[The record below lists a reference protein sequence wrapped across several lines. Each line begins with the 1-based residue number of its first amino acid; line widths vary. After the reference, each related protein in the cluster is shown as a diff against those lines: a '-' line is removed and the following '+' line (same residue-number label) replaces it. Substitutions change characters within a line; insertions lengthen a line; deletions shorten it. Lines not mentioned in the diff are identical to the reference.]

1 MTTYGK
7 PSRKRLA
14 GHSYTALAHRA
25 IPSESPKNDTP
36 SNSDLISPNDE
47 KTTGAQRLS
56 IPQLASTKAQ
66 RAINIFDV
74 PLSDDEDPPLMRK
87 NVTKSLQKPAQK
99 PAIIRKEKV
108 EAVED
113 SSRAIGQN
121 AREQKRRKLSVGE
134 RVDKEPAKIKV
145 APRKLSQSATG
156 LKPNPPQRTFPK
168 RPVAHTKPSTDFIQ
182 KSTPAIR
189 RSDQQA
195 NGGLAPNSRS
205 PPTTSTDEWS
215 SQIGRQKARHISPK
229 GTKMWDILLDEAS
242 EADGSATT
250 TAEELSLLITKPKKT
265 LLTKTISEPLKT
277 RKVLRTT
284 TRRRLIDTLDEQKPQ
299 DNQESDSDDQSED
312 YEVEDAFQDA
322 DISRAQSVTPAF
334 PVVAG
339 PAPASQSSQAL
350 GPKFT
355 YSRQRSML
363 AEEDLMEQ
371 LAFDMPLDTPQA
383 SQRQRNRRG
392 SLPTLKPLSS
402 FREEEEADDGVA
414 GASIR
419 TIHELRQAGAN
430 SRFAD
435 EIEDLLDR
443 IAARAPKQLSM
454 RRSGLLDLANKMKDK
469 AFVRQFRSHG
479 GEQRLFVD
487 IGEEV
492 DTISG
497 SLLVS
502 LVFPLLAEGSV
513 PLLVGQLQK
522 HNIANLLNRL
532 LEVNKSIVAVAKERK
547 TNMSKMAQSA
557 LSDYH
562 DYIQQMSMWREL
574 KPLEISP
581 RTLALKCLELMVRQT
596 REAGDAS
603 VIMSHELTSNLFEI
617 LKSSEDDIS
626 WDLPHKSEAI
636 HYYLA
641 LSALESHSLVGGIAK
656 DTSVWVRQYLP
667 VIGQTLSTALKR
679 PLESFGEQQ
688 ILALRLTLNVTNN
701 NTKACDAMAD
711 ADLMSTMACVIVAK
725 FRSMSSL
732 WTEEEIVVA
741 VENLILLLGAM
752 INFAACS
759 TKALEILDALSNAG
773 PNPVDDLVQLF
784 VDNREKTFE
793 AASQH
798 ESQKNVPF
806 GYLSVLLGHF
816 CLFPAIEKRV
826 RARQKTK
833 TLRPLIT
840 SIQEFIV
847 YHKAADNEIAADEN
861 GHSPHVAVTEQLENL
876 VKKLLAVKGTNT

>member
-25 IPSESPKNDTP
+25 IPSESPTRDP
-36 SNSDLISPNDE
+36 SVDSDLAPSKDQKAP
-47 KTTGAQRLS
+47 GAQRSSISKLS
-56 IPQLASTKAQ
+56 SVKAQ
-66 RAINIFDV
+66 RASNIFDV
-74 PLSDDEDPPLMRK
+74 PLSDDEDEPLMRK
-87 NVTKSLQKPAQK
+87 NVTKPLQKSTQK
-99 PAIIRKEKV
+99 TAIIRKGKI

-113 SSRAIGQN
+113 STRAIGQDV
-121 AREQKRRKLSVGE
+121 REQKRRKLSPGE
-134 RVDKEPAKIKV
+134 QVVDEPAKLK
-145 APRKLSQSATG
+145 ASPRTLSQPTIG
-156 LKPNPPQRTFPK
+156 LKPKPLQRTFPK
-168 RPVAHTKPSTDFIQ
+168 RPVAQTKPSTASVQ

-189 RSDQQA
+189 RPNQQA

-205 PPTTSTDEWS
+205 PPSHSADELS
-215 SQIGRQKARHISPK
+215 LQMGGSKSRHISPK
-229 GTKMWDILLDEAS
+229 GAKMWDALLDDTS
-242 EADGSATT
+242 GADGTATT
-250 TAEELSLLITKPKKT
+250 T
-265 LLTKTISEPLKT
+265 
-277 RKVLRTT
+277 
-284 TRRRLIDTLDEQKPQ
+284 DTLDKQKPEAI
-299 DNQESDSDDQSED
+299 QESDSDDQSED
-312 YEVEDAFQDA
+312 SDVEDAFQDF
-322 DISRAQSVTPAF
+322 DMFRAQSVTPVF
-334 PVVAG
+334 PVVAE

-371 LAFDMPLDTPQA
+371 LAFDMPLDSPQT

-402 FREEEEADDGVA
+402 FREDDEADDGVA

-435 EIEDLLDR
+435 EVEDLLDR

-502 LVFPLLAEGSV
+502 LLVPLLAEGSV
-513 PLLVGQLQK
+513 PLVVGQLQK
-522 HNIANLLNRL
+522 HDIAKLFDRL
-532 LEVNKSIVAVAKERK
+532 LEVHKSIVVVAKERK

-557 LSDYH
+557 LSEYH
-562 DYIQQMSMWREL
+562 DYLLQMPMWEEP
-574 KPLEISP
+574 KPLQISP
-581 RTLALKCLELMVRQT
+581 RTLALKCLELTVQKT
-596 REAGDAS
+596 REAGDDS
-603 VIMSHELTSNLFEI
+603 VIMSQELASNLFEI
-617 LKSSEDDIS
+617 LKSPEDDIS
-626 WDLPHKSEAI
+626 SDLPHNSETI
-636 HYYLA
+636 HYCLA
-641 LSALESHSLVGGIAK
+641 LSALESHSVARRIAK
-656 DTSVWVRQYLP
+656 DTSIWVRHYLP
-667 VIGQTLSTALKR
+667 VVRQVLSIALKR
-679 PLESFGEQQ
+679 PVESFPKQQ
-688 ILALRLTLNVTNN
+688 MLALRLTINLTNK

-711 ADLMSTMACVIVAK
+711 ADLMFTMARALVAQ
-725 FRSMSSL
+725 FRAMSLL
-732 WTEEEIVVA
+732 WTEEEIHVA
-741 VENLILLLGAM
+741 VENLILLVGAM
-752 INFAACS
+752 INFAAWS
-759 TKALEILDALSNAG
+759 TNALEILDSSRDTG

-793 AASQH
+793 H

-806 GYLSVLLGHF
+806 GYLSVLLGYF
-816 CLFPAIEKRV
+816 CLYPALEKRA
-826 RARQKTK
+826 RAKQKTK

-840 SIQEFIV
+840 AIQEFIA
-847 YHKAADNEIAADEN
+847 YHKAADRQIAADED
-861 GHSPHVAVTEQLENL
+861 GHSPHVDVTEQFENL
-876 VKKLLAVKGTNT
+876 VKKLLSVKGTTT

>member
-25 IPSESPKNDTP
+25 IPSESPKRDP
-36 SNSDLISPNDE
+36 SDDSDLTSPNDE
-47 KTTGAQRLS
+47 KTTVSQRPS
-56 IPQLASTKAQ
+56 ISKLASAKAQ

-87 NVTKSLQKPAQK
+87 NVTKSLQKSTQK
-99 PAIIRKEKV
+99 AAIVHKEKF

-113 SSRAIGQN
+113 SPRAIGQN
-121 AREQKRRKLSVGE
+121 VREQKRRKLSPSE
-134 RVDKEPAKIKV
+134 QVDEEPAKLKA
-145 APRKLSQSATG
+145 APRKPSQPTIG
-156 LKPNPPQRTFPK
+156 LKPKSLQRTFPK
-168 RPVAHTKPSTDFIQ
+168 RPVAQTKPSTDSVE
-182 KSTPAIR
+182 KSAPTIR
-189 RSDQQA
+189 RSNQHA
-195 NGGLAPNSRS
+195 NGGLAPPNSRGL
-205 PPTTSTDEWS
+205 PTPSADELS
-215 SQIGRQKARHISPK
+215 SQIGGPKSRHISPK
-229 GTKMWDILLDEAS
+229 GAKMWDMLLDETPGI
-242 EADGSATT
+242 DGTATT
-250 TAEELSLLITKPKKT
+250 TAEELSLLVTEPRKA
-265 LLTKTISEPLKT
+265 LLTRTISEPVTT
-277 RKVLRTT
+277 RKALRTT
-284 TRRRLIDTLDEQKPQ
+284 SRKRLIDTLDKQKPEDIQ
-299 DNQESDSDDQSED
+299 DSDSDDQSED
-312 YEVEDAFQDA
+312 SVIEDAFHDF
-322 DISRAQSVTPAF
+322 DMSRAQSVA
-334 PVVAG
+334 PVSPVIAG
-339 PAPASQSSQAL
+339 PVPASQSSQAL

-371 LAFDMPLDTPQA
+371 LVFDMPLDTSQA

-402 FREEEEADDGVA
+402 FREEDETDDGVA

-435 EIEDLLDR
+435 EVEDLLDR

-454 RRSGLLDLANKMKDK
+454 RRAGLLDLANKMKDK

-492 DTISG
+492 DTVSG

-502 LVFPLLAEGSV
+502 LLVPLLAEGSV
-513 PLLVGQLQK
+513 PLVVGQLQK
-522 HNIANLLNRL
+522 HGIAKLFDRL
-532 LEVNKSIVAVAKERK
+532 LEVHKSIVAVAKERK

-562 DYIQQMSMWREL
+562 DYLLQMPMWKEL
-574 KPLEISP
+574 KPLQISP

-603 VIMSHELTSNLFEI
+603 VIMSQELASNLFEI

-626 WDLPHKSEAI
+626 WDLPHSSEAI

-641 LSALESHSLVGGIAK
+641 LSALESHSVARGIAK
-656 DTSVWVRQYLP
+656 DTSIWVRQYLP
-667 VIGQTLSTALKR
+667 VVGQTLSIALKR

-688 ILALRLTLNVTNN
+688 ILALRLTLNLTSH
-701 NTKACDAMAD
+701 NTKACDTMAD
-711 ADLMSTMACVIVAK
+711 ADLMSTMARVIVAK

-752 INFAACS
+752 INFAAWS
-759 TKALEILDALSNAG
+759 TNALEILASSSDAG

-793 AASQH
+793 VSA
-798 ESQKNVPF
+798 
-806 GYLSVLLGHF
+806 
-816 CLFPAIEKRV
+816 
-826 RARQKTK
+826 
-833 TLRPLIT
+833 
-840 SIQEFIV
+840 EFWL
-847 YHKAADNEIAADEN
+847 HLCT
-861 GHSPHVAVTEQLENL
+861 HTNL
-876 VKKLLAVKGTNT
+876 Q